1 MLAGYD
7 KLYNTNRQTRV
18 DDVDGLQWHRT
29 GDIGHFDAAGRLW
42 IEGRTY
48 HIVTPPTG
56 ALGPGGPEDDIQR
69 LPEVRRVAIVGV
81 GPVGTQAVVAV
92 IEPTDST
99 LKPGLAPT
107 ELTDAVRGTTNI
119 DIAAVLITDN
129 VPVDIRHNSKIN
141 RPALAQWAS
150 RVLAGGKVT

>member
-48 HIVTPPTG
+48 HIVTP
-56 ALGPGGPEDDIQR
+56 
-69 LPEVRRVAIVGV
+69 
-81 GPVGTQAVVAV
+81 
-92 IEPTDST
+92 
-99 LKPGLAPT
+99 
-107 ELTDAVRGTTNI
+107 
-119 DIAAVLITDN
+119 
-129 VPVDIRHNSKIN
+129 
-141 RPALAQWAS
+141 
-150 RVLAGGKVT
+150 